1 MITLA
6 AASSRCS
13 SSLGLISNLTF
24 GWFLPTKGHRRA
36 LRSAYFSSL
45 RWVGFPLR
53 TIGKLLT
60 LTLGSCSDSCP
71 SSCSLNVELA
81 PLTGRSCQLSFCSS
95 CCSSS
100 ARPLPRHPTHI
111 SCAMGCRLMALA
123 LDSCSDYCSSSFIQ
137 TVPFVGSAGS
147 LAFLC
152 CSPTSSFLVF
162 CCCFCTAAAL
172 VIVPFPCCGCSLAA
186 APSGC
191 CTRCCCSLRWFCG
204 LSLRLFFFAADL
216 FVEDDVAL
224 YGRPCSS
231 LCTPFR

>member
-45 RWVGFPLR
+45 RWVGFSLR
-53 TIGKLLT
+53 TVGKLLT

-71 SSCSLNVELA
+71 SSCSLSVELA

-95 CCSSS
+95 SCSSS
-100 ARPLPRHPTHI
+100 AQPLPRHPTHI

-162 CCCFCTAAAL
+162 CCCPLAVAL
-172 VIVPFPCCGCSLAA
+172 LCYCVL
-186 APSGC
+186 
-191 CTRCCCSLRWFCG
+191 CCCSLRYRS
-204 LSLRLFFFAADL
+204 LSLLRLL
-216 FVEDDVAL
+216 SSRCTSWL
-224 YGRPCSS
+224 LHSLLPLSS
-231 LCTPFR
+231 LVLWSIAATVLLCGCSISLKTM

>member
-24 GWFLPTKGHRRA
+24 GWFLPTKGHQRA

-45 RWVGFPLR
+45 RWVGFSLR

-100 ARPLPRHPTHI
+100 AQPLPRHPTHI
-111 SCAMGCRLMALA
+111 SFAMGCRLMALA

-137 TVPFVGSAGS
+137 TVPFFDSAGS

-162 CCCFCTAAAL
+162 CCC
-172 VIVPFPCCGCSLAA
+172 SLAVA
-186 APSGC
+186 LLC
-191 CTRCCCSLRWFCG
+191 YCVLCCCSLRYRS
-204 LSLRLFFFAADL
+204 LSLLRLLSSRCTFWL
-216 FVEDDVAL
+216 L
-224 YGRPCSS
+224 HSLLLLSS
-231 LCTPFR
+231 LVLRSIAAAVLLCGCSISLKTM